1 MKLENTLR
9 FLIPILFVLAIITAW
24 STLVNATEAPY
35 QCEPT
40 VEDEMGPFYRP
51 DAPYRSSV
59 GTGYLL
65 VGTVKAAHDC
75 SPIAAAKIELW
86 MTGPD
91 GRYGDPWRATLLSAE
106 NGTYYFVSHAATDYG
121 SRRPHIHFRVTAKGF
136 APLVTQHYPA
146 ADAGEGLFDLILIP
160 EPKSAT

>member
-1 MKLENTLR
+1 M
-9 FLIPILFVLAIITAW
+9 PVLFVLAIMTAW
-24 STLVNATEAPY
+24 STIIVAAAEAPY

-51 DAPYRSSV
+51 NAPYRHSV

-75 SPIAAAKIELW
+75 SPIAAARIELW

-91 GRYGDPWRATLLSAE
+91 GRYGDAWRATLLSAE

-121 SRRPHIHFRVTAKGF
+121 SRRPHIHIRVTAKGF
-136 APLVTQHYPA
+136 APLVTQHYPG
-146 ADAGEGLFDLILIP
+146 ADAGEGLFDLILIAEP
-160 EPKSAT
+160 ESELGNILLN

>member
-1 MKLENTLR
+1 MKTQITLR
-9 FLIPILFVLAIITAW
+9 FLMPVLLLLAILTAW
-24 STLVNATEAPY
+24 SAPVKAVEEPY

-51 DAPYRSSV
+51 DAPYRTTI

-91 GRYGDPWRATLLSAE
+91 GRYGDAWRATLLSAE
-106 NGTYYFVSHAATDYG
+106 DGTYYFVSHAATGFG
-121 SRRPHIHFRVTAKGF
+121 SRRSHIHIRVTAKGF
-136 APLVTQHYPA
+136 APLVTQHYPG
-146 ADAGEGLFDLILIP
+146 ADAGEGLFDLVVIP
-160 EPKSAT
+160 TP

>member
-1 MKLENTLR
+1 M
-9 FLIPILFVLAIITAW
+9 PVLFVLAIMTAW
-24 STLVNATEAPY
+24 STLVTATEAPY

-51 DAPYRSSV
+51 DAPYRNSV
-59 GTGYLL
+59 GSGYLL

-75 SPIAAAKIELW
+75 SPIAAARIELW

-91 GRYGDPWRATLLSAE
+91 GRYGDAWRATLLSAE

-121 SRRPHIHFRVTAKGF
+121 SRRPHIHIRVTAKGF
-136 APLVTQHYPA
+136 APLVTQHYPG
-146 ADAGEGLFDLILIP
+146 ADAGEGLFDLILIAEP
-160 EPKSAT
+160 EEDIKQ